1 MSGAAAEP
9 FTAQL
14 RSARAP
20 IAIDAPGAGTI
31 TLRVEAADL
40 WETVRVTARPST
52 SVADLRRRVV
62 EALFPEGSQPDEFVL
77 KLRGWEVLDP
87 RASLADA
94 GAVDGSIMLLAYRRR
109 RPVR

>member
-1 MSGAAAEP
+1 MSAP
-9 FTAQL
+9 FVAQL

-20 IAIDAPGAGTI
+20 IAIDAPGAGAI

-40 WETVRVTARPST
+40 WETVRVTARPGT

-62 EALFPEGSQPDEFVL
+62 EGLFPAGTLADEFVL
-77 KLRGWEVLDP
+77 KLHGWELLDP

-94 GAVDGSIMLLAYRRR
+94 GAVDGSIVLLAYRRR